1 MRVAFYA
8 PLKSPTHPVPSGDRR
23 MARLLMQA
31 LGMAGHDVALACRL
45 RTWDDGSRPG
55 RAERLA
61 ALGQRCAA
69 GLLHRW
75 GRADAAWRPDAWFT
89 YHLYHKA
96 PDVIGPGVSAALG
109 IPYVVA
115 EASFAPKRAVG
126 PFAFGH
132 RLAEAAIRR
141 ADAIITLASQDA
153 AGVLPLLDDP
163 ARLVRLPP
171 FLDTTPYVSA
181 AAGRTSVRPA
191 LACRFDLPM
200 GEPWLLA
207 VGMMRA
213 GDKQA
218 SYAVLARALERLRD
232 RPWRLLVVGDGPAA
246 AVVRADMDRRI
257 GGRVRWAGALAADEL
272 AAVYA
277 AADLMVWPA
286 VNEAYGMALLE
297 AQAAGCPVVAGRT
310 GGVPDI
316 VRDGVTGRLVPVGD
330 DGAFGAAVAV
340 LLDDPGKRVDCGR
353 AAAAVTAAEHGI
365 ADAAR
370 RLDTV
375 LMESARRWK
384 PIC

>member
-31 LGMAGHDVALACRL
+31 LGAAGHDVRLACRL
-45 RTWDDGSRPG
+45 RTLDSGTIPG
-55 RAERLA
+55 RAGRLE
-61 ALGQRCAA
+61 ALGRRCAA
-69 GLLHRW
+69 GLLRRW
-75 GRADAAWRPDAWFT
+75 GGDAAPWCPDVWFT

-96 PDVIGPGVSAALG
+96 PDVIGPAVSAALA

-115 EASFAPKRAVG
+115 EASFAPKRASG
-126 PFAFGH
+126 PFAAGH

-141 ADAIITLASQDA
+141 AAAVVNLASQDA

-163 ARLVRLPP
+163 ARLVRLRP
-171 FLDTTPYVSA
+171 FLDTGPYASA
-181 AAGRTSVRPA
+181 AAGRTSLRSTLARRFA
-191 LACRFDLPM
+191 LPDN
-200 GEPWLLA
+200 EPWLLA

-218 SYAVLARALERLRD
+218 SYAVLSRALERLTA
-232 RPWRLLVVGDGPAA
+232 RPWRLLVVGDGPAMA
-246 AVVRADMDRRI
+246 DVRADLERRI
-257 GGRVRWAGALAADEL
+257 GGRVCWAGALPADEL
-272 AAVYA
+272 AGVYA
-277 AADLMVWPA
+277 CADLMVWPA

-330 DGAFGAAVAV
+330 DAAFAAAVAD
-340 LLDDPGKRVDCGR
+340 LLDDPGLRAAYGR

-370 RLDTV
+370 RLDAV
-375 LMESARRWK
+375 LREVTR
-384 PIC
+384 